1 MATVT
6 GTDVAEYLG
15 RGDDFNLAT
24 LAGRHVIVVTE
35 MVKAYTRGKGWDAQF
50 NEPNTAL
57 AAVIVSATARL
68 SNNPDGTIT
77 ISVDDYQTRKT
88 VFEGFSLAEHVIL
101 NAYRRKAT

>member
-15 RGDDFNLAT
+15 RGDDFDLVT
-24 LAGRHVIVVTE
+24 LAGRHVVVVTE
-35 MVKAYTRGKGWDAQF
+35 MVTAYTRGKGFDVSNQ
-50 NEPNTAL
+50 PNTAL

-77 ISVDDYQTRKT
+77 VSVDDFQTRKT
-88 VFEGFSLAEHVIL
+88 VFEGFSLAEHIIL
-101 NAYRRKAT
+101 NGYRRKAT

>member
-15 RGDDFNLAT
+15 RGDEFDFVT
-24 LAGRHVIVVTE
+24 LAGRHVVVVSE
-35 MVKAYTRGKGWDAQF
+35 MVKAYTRGKGFDEYS
-50 NEPNTAL
+50 EPNTAL

-77 ISVDDYQTRKT
+77 VSVDDYQTRRT
-88 VFEGFSLAEHVIL
+88 VFEGFSLIERQVL
-101 NAYRRKAT
+101 DSYRRKAA

>member
-15 RGDDFNLAT
+15 RGDEFDLAT
-24 LAGRHVIVVTE
+24 LAGRHVVVVSE
-35 MVKAYTRGKGWDAQF
+35 MVRAYTRGKGFDV
-50 NEPNTAL
+50 NSEPNTAL

>member
-15 RGDDFNLAT
+15 RGDDFELAT
-24 LAGRHVIVVTE
+24 LAGRHVVVVTE
-35 MVKAYTRGKGWDAQF
+35 MVKAYTRGKGFDVA

>member
-15 RGDDFNLAT
+15 RGDDFDLVA
-24 LAGRHVIVVTE
+24 LAGRHVVVVTE
-35 MVKAYTRGKGWDAQF
+35 MVTAYTRGKGFDLF
-50 NEPNTAL
+50 NQPNTAL

-77 ISVDDYQTRKT
+77 VSVDDFQTRKT
-88 VFEGFSLAEHVIL
+88 VFEGFSLAEHIIL
-101 NAYRRKAT
+101 NGYRRKAT